1 MTTISFCMEC
11 GHATSS
17 HRYKPDGETFH
28 CEDCTAE
35 GKSCL
40 KVEQDNS
47 EDRMFHGDPR
57 YRMRQAEKE
66 R

>member
-1 MTTISFCMEC
+1 MTLLCPTCF
-11 GHATSS
+11 HPKPA
-17 HRYKPDGETFH
+17 HKYKADGETFH
-28 CEDCTAE
+28 CETCTAE

-40 KVEQDNS
+40 KVETDNS
-47 EDRMFHGDPR
+47 EDRMWRGDTR